1 MMKRGKT
8 MYNMAEKKWIDNSS
22 GLFQNKKNMEYDLVK
37 FTISTEITQ
46 SITLGMQNMAN
57 TMTDVIR
64 EELVNGRRKQKR
76 K

>member
-1 MMKRGKT
+1 
-8 MYNMAEKKWIDNSS
+8 MYSMAEKKWIDNSS

-57 TMTDVIR
+57 TMTDVIM

>member
-8 MYNMAEKKWIDNSS
+8 MYSMAEKKWIDNSS

-57 TMTDVIR
+57 TMTDVIM